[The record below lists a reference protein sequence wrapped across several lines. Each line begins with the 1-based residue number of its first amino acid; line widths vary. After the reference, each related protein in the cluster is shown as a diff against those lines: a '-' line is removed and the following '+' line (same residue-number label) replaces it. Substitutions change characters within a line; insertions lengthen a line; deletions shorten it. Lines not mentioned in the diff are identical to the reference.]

1 MRRAAAAL
9 LVLAAC
15 APAVRAPVLG
25 SIRTP
30 ESPGRPVEAL
40 LAEAEAS
47 FARRPDR
54 DAVQQA
60 LALYREAAQAE
71 PARIEGLTGA
81 VRVSAWLVEHEAG
94 GERRAPL
101 AAEAVEAGR
110 ACQARAP
117 GSAACDYWLAVAL
130 GLELRERPAAA
141 LAGGVGQVVELLR
154 RAAASEP
161 GLDGGGPERVLA
173 LVLLRAP
180 GWPVG
185 PGDPEAALAEARR
198 AVERAPDHPLNRLV
212 LGEALEINGEAEAA
226 RAAFEQALELARRR
240 AAAGDADGAEWAA
253 QAEAALAR

>member
-1 MRRAAAAL
+1 MRRRAAAL

-15 APAVRAPVLG
+15 APAVRAPVG
-25 SIRTP
+25 SVRAP
-30 ESPGRPVEAL
+30 GSPSRPVEAL

-47 FARRPDR
+47 FTRRPDR

-71 PARIEGLTGA
+71 PARIEGLIGA

-117 GSAACDYWLAVAL
+117 GSAACDHWLAVAL

-154 RAAASEP
+154 RAAAAEP

-185 PGDPEAALAEARR
+185 PGDPEAALTEARR

-212 LGEALEINGEAEAA
+212 LGEALEANGEAEAA

-240 AAAGDADGAEWAA
+240 AAAGDADGAELAA
-253 QAEAALAR
+253 QADAALAR